1 MGYLYKY
8 MSVLSEVYR
17 NFTTYANCAPELRQG
32 LDFEDDWEDAKLL
45 GFNMPVVQNSPFSY
59 CSGQSLSFFSWGKP
73 IQWL

>member
-59 CSGQSLSFFSWGKP
+59 CSGQSLSFFS
-73 IQWL
+73 